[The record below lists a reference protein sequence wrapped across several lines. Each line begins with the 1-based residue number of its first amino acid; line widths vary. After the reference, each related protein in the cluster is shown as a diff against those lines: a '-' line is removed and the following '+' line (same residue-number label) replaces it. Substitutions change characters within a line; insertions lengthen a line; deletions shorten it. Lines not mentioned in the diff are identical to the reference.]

1 MTLYNPPHFRAQEAA
16 ALKAFI
22 EAHPFASLMTL
33 GEGEIDVSFLPLLH
47 DGDKLIGH
55 LARGNPQWRRFKA
68 EVPALALF
76 RAADAYI
83 SPNYY
88 PSKKR
93 DPRTVPTWNYS
104 VVQAV
109 GRLSVFEDRDRL
121 LSLVTRLTDR
131 HESGRPDAWAVSDA
145 PSDYLDR
152 MLKGI
157 VGVEIAIERLEGKA
171 KLSQNRTAEDIQGVI
186 EALSTSDQADERAVA
201 ADMQSALQR
210 KTAAP

>member
-1 MTLYNPPHFRAQEAA
+1 MTLYNPPHFRAEDAD

-22 EAHPFASLMTL
+22 AAHPFASLMTL

-47 DGDKLIGH
+47 EGGKLIGH

-68 EVPALALF
+68 EVPALVLF

-88 PSKKR
+88 PSKKS
-93 DPRTVPTWNYS
+93 DPRVVPTWNYS
-104 VVQAV
+104 VVQVV
-109 GRLSVFEDRDRL
+109 GRLSIFEDRDRL

-131 HESGRPDAWAVSDA
+131 HEGGRPGAWAVSDA
-145 PSDYLDR
+145 PSDYIDR

-186 EALSTSDQADERAVA
+186 AKLSASDDPTECAVA
-201 ADMQSALQR
+201 ADMQALPKR
-210 KTAAP
+210 